1 MPGRESISLVL
12 LVPLLCPWSEAHA
25 EAEGDRSVPAAASVP
40 GEIEA
45 LSLEDLLSPV
55 SGASLYDQP
64 QSQAPSS
71 VSVITRE
78 EIARLG
84 YRTLADLLE
93 GLRGFYV
100 SGDRNYSYVGS
111 RGFGLAG
118 DYNSRLRVLV
128 DGHVIN
134 DAIFDSWAPDRMFPV
149 DLSRVARVEIIRGP
163 SSSIYGSSA
172 FFGVINI
179 ITERPGSR
187 RYDARVA
194 LELGSLGEEQIQL
207 GLQSELIAGWW
218 VSLHGSIGHRTG
230 AELLHFPELD
240 PDSAGGSVVH
250 GQDAEA
256 YERVQLSA
264 SRGDLALHAVLSH
277 RSKQVPTAS
286 YGALPGDP
294 RLETSDGWGYLDLA
308 YDGALSDRVRLTARA
323 HVDQYLYSGT
333 YPYDLRES
341 PDDPPLLDLNVDD
354 ARARWWGAEARLGL
368 TLFEDSRLLAGAE
381 IRHAFEIA
389 QRNAYQTSGSVPLDR
404 VDDQLLV
411 AAFVQLDLHLLPPL
425 RLSLGARYD
434 HYLDSFGGA
443 FNPRVAVLL
452 DLTRSTTIKA
462 LFGRAFRAPNA
473 YERYY
478 AVEGQILNPA
488 LRPETIDTYE
498 LVFEQRLLERWRL
511 EISGYFYLLHDLIR
525 LGLNE
530 EELLMFSNDDRVHG
544 LGLEIEVEGRL
555 NPVWVRLSYALQ
567 ETHSEA
573 SDDRL
578 PNSPAHLLKGLFAA
592 PLGTDRLWLSSELV
606 LVGPRLTLSG
616 ATAPLSATLNLH
628 LRFEDV
634 IPGVAAAL
642 SIKNLL
648 DTPRLDPA
656 SAEHAQD
663 VIAQDG
669 RLFFL
674 ELSMER

>member
-1 MPGRESISLVL
+1 MSPVL
-12 LVPLLCPWSEAHA
+12 LILLMAPLA
-25 EAEGDRSVPAAASVP
+25 EAQAEEEGEGSPRAAVSTR

-71 VSVITRE
+71 VSVITRQ

-84 YRTLADLLE
+84 YRTLADLLD

-128 DGHVIN
+128 DGHAIN
-134 DAIFDSWAPDRMFPV
+134 EAIFDSWAPDHMFPV
-149 DLSRVARVEIIRGP
+149 DLSRVERVEIIRGP

-172 FFGVINI
+172 FFGVINV

-187 RYDARVA
+187 RYDARIA
-194 LELGSLGEEQIQL
+194 LELGGLGEERIQL
-207 GLQSELIAGWW
+207 GLQTELVAGWW
-218 VSLHGSIGHRTG
+218 VSLHGSIGRRTG
-230 AELLHFPELD
+230 QELLPFPELE
-240 PDSAGGSVVH
+240 PDSSGASAVH
-250 GQDAEA
+250 GRDAEA
-256 YERVQLSA
+256 HEHVQLSA
-264 SRGDLALHAVLSH
+264 SRGDFALHAVLSH

-286 YGALPGDP
+286 YGTVPGDP
-294 RLETSDGWGYLDLA
+294 RLETSDAWAYLDLA
-308 YDGALSDRVRLTARA
+308 YNGTLGDRVRFTARA
-323 HVDQYLYSGT
+323 YADQYLYSGT

-341 PDDPPLLDLNVDD
+341 PDDPPLLDLNIDD
-354 ARARWWGAEARLGL
+354 SRARWWGAEARLGV
-368 TLFEDSRLLAGAE
+368 TLFEDSRLLAGTE

-389 QRNAYQTSGSVPLDR
+389 QRNAYQASGRVLLDR
-404 VDDQLLV
+404 LDDQLLV
-411 AAFVQLDLHLLPPL
+411 AAFAQLDLHLLPPL

-443 FNPRVAVLL
+443 FNPRVAVLI
-452 DLTRSTTIKA
+452 DLTGTTTMKA

-478 AVEGQILNPA
+478 AIEGQILNPA
-488 LRPETIDTYE
+488 LGPETIDTYE
-498 LVFEQRLLERWRL
+498 LVLEQRLLDRWRF
-511 EISGYFYLLHDLIR
+511 EVSGYFYRLHDLIR
-525 LGLNE
+525 LGLTE
-530 EELLMFSNDDRVHG
+530 DERLMFSNDDRVHG
-544 LGLEIEVEGRL
+544 FGLEIEVDGRL
-555 NPVWVRLSYALQ
+555 EPVWLRLSYALQ
-567 ETHSEA
+567 QTRSEV

-578 PNSPAHLLKGLFAA
+578 PNSPAHLLKGLLAT
-592 PLGTDRLWLSSELV
+592 PLGTDRVWLSGELI

-616 ATAPLSATLNLH
+616 ATAPLSTNLNLH
-628 LRFEDV
+628 LRFEDL
-634 IPGVAAAL
+634 IPGVAVGL
-642 SIKNLL
+642 SVKNLL
-648 DTPRLDPA
+648 DAPRLDPA